1 MSRILIVFA
10 SAAFQGGR
18 ARDGL
23 DAALAA
29 IAFDHEVGVLFI
41 HNGVNL
47 LASAPEPKPF
57 GLPDLGRGLGALI
70 HHGAQALAASDF
82 CMQARGIKQTSI
94 AVERLD
100 ANALKNFI
108 GSYQHVHSF

>member
-1 MSRILIVFA
+1 MSRILIVFT

-29 IAFDHEVGVLFI
+29 ISFDHDVGILFI

-47 LASAPEPKPF
+47 LVSATEPKPF
-57 GLPDLGRGLGALI
+57 GLPDPGRGLGALI
-70 HHGAQALAASDF
+70 HHGAQTLAASVF
-82 CMQARGIKQTSI
+82 CLQARGIEQTSI
-94 AVERLD
+94 AVERL
-100 ANALKNFI
+100 NTTALRKFI
-108 GSYQHVHSF
+108 ASYEHVHSF